1 MSIKK
6 LIHNKQFIIGII
18 ILICATSAAIG
29 YYKYVSYYP
38 STDDA
43 YIKAYIVN
51 IAPKINGPVDSTNV
65 TNNEYVK
72 KGTLLFTIVKKPYQL
87 AVNKAK
93 TDLLLAKQNV
103 KLSKSEAQV
112 AQVSVNEA
120 NANYLYSEQ
129 TYKRDTYLNK
139 KHIISDQIEDNV
151 RRNFNVSKEKFI
163 SALSV
168 LKQEKLKID
177 VANSTVKAANT
188 ELNIAKLNL
197 SYTKIYAPA
206 DGYVSNFH
214 LAAGEYI
221 NTGEQLFAF
230 IESDQW
236 WIKANFK
243 ETDLKRIKPGQD
255 VNVYI
260 DMYGKNIPGKV
271 QSIAYGSGSTYSL
284 LPPENATGNWVK
296 VTQRF
301 PVRILVKNN
310 NPNSPLRV
318 GSTVNVTVNT
328 VS

>member
-6 LIHNKQFIIGII
+6 LICNKQFIIGVI

-29 YYKYVSYYP
+29 YYKYISYYP

-43 YIKAYIVN
+43 YIKAYIVQ
-51 IAPKINGPVDSTNV
+51 IAPNINGNISSINI

-72 KGTLLFTIVKKPYQL
+72 KGTLLFTIDKKPYQI

-93 TDLLLAKQNV
+93 TDLLQAEQNV
-103 KLSKSEAQV
+103 KLSKSNAHV
-112 AQVSVNEA
+112 AQVLVNEA
-120 NANYLYSEQ
+120 NTNYLYSKQ
-129 TYKRDTYLNK
+129 TYKRNTYLNK
-139 KHIISDQIEDNV
+139 KHIVSNQQEDETIK
-151 RRNFNVSKEKFI
+151 NFNVSKEKLA
-163 SALSV
+163 SALSI
-168 LKQEKLKID
+168 LKQKKLKID
-177 VANSTVKAANT
+177 VANSTVKESNI
-188 ELNIAKLNL
+188 ELNNAELNL

-221 NTGEQLFAF
+221 NIGEQLFAF

-243 ETDLKRIKPGQD
+243 ETDLRRIKPGQD

-260 DMYGKNIPGKV
+260 DMYGKNISGKV

-284 LPPENATGNWVK
+284 IPSENATGNWVK

-310 NPNSPLRV
+310 NLNAPLRV